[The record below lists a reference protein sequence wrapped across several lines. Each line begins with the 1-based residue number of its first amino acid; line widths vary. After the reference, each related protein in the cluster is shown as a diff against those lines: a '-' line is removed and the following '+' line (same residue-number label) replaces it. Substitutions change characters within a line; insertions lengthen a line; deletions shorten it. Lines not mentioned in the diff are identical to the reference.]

1 MKYFIG
7 KYEGLQWVPVFC
19 LDLFCIINGLLWS
32 RTICYNQKQVHS
44 SSLWLFWT
52 KLKKRFLDD
61 CFIFLRLS
69 IVMLKKLL
77 DVLNNINPAIQF
89 IKWYPVPIYWYYD
102 KLRRK
107 KDFYGYL
114 FKAKIVKKICL
125 LQMKSPQA
133 LLKKHSIF
141 FSLQNLHDYYKRLF
155 KKIKLKQLE
164 TLILERHYPERVI
177 KAGIKKL

>member
-19 LDLFCIINGLLWS
+19 LNFALSMGYYEVELYAIIGNKFTLPVSGYFEQNW
-32 RTICYNQKQVHS
+32 
-44 SSLWLFWT
+44 
-52 KLKKRFLDD
+52 KRFLDD

-69 IVMLKKLL
+69 IVMLKRLL

-114 FKAKIVKKICL
+114 FKANIVKKICL
-125 LQMKSPQA
+125 LQMKPPQA
-133 LLKKHSIF
+133 LLKKHPIF
-141 FSLQNLHDYYKRLF
+141 FSLQNLPNYYKRLF